1 MSSEEKI
8 KELTAN
14 IQSLNNDIESCIT
27 EAKQK
32 ESHLK
37 SMQKEFEQKQAD
49 LKRLVFH
56 QPILLNPSSILTIR
70 IVINNFSA
78 NVTKS
83 KEIDEA
89 KADLLLLQANVD
101 ELEEQQRFLMSTIL
115 EIVERSARPFMK
127 GL

>member
-1 MSSEEKI
+1 M
-8 KELTAN
+8 
-14 IQSLNNDIESCIT
+14 
-27 EAKQK
+27 
-32 ESHLK
+32 
-37 SMQKEFEQKQAD
+37 
-49 LKRLVFH
+49 
-56 QPILLNPSSILTIR
+56 SILTIR
-70 IVINNFSA
+70 IINNFSA

-115 EIVERSARPFMK
+115 EIVERSAQSFIK